1 MKRKGKKKSRYKK
14 VKFKEVKFK
23 LSEKQYRSL
32 VKYCKLRHTTTIK
45 LIKKSINKYINS
57 FDEPPAKEYFI
68 SPRQLDLFA
77 DESSFSS
84 EKTENNKP

>member
-14 VKFKEVKFK
+14 VKLKEVRFK

-32 VKYCKLRHTTTIK
+32 LNYCKLRHTTTIK
-45 LIKKSINKYINS
+45 LIKKSIDKYINS

-77 DESSFSS
+77 DESSFGP
-84 EKTENNKP
+84 EKAEDKKA